1 MTRPYATALGAVRHC
16 PLFAGL
22 PDPDLAAL
30 AEIGV
35 AMRHEP
41 GAELF
46 FEGDPATGLHVV
58 MEGAVRVYKIHPSS
72 GREMI
77 LTVERPGQAVA
88 ELPSLDGGKYP
99 ANASAMVPTTT
110 LFLPIDRLEALM
122 LARPH
127 LTRHLLRGVGARLRL
142 LVGLVESLSFH
153 LVVGRLC
160 AYLLERADTD
170 GLPFQLET
178 NAMIA
183 ARIGTVGE
191 LVTRNLSRLAA
202 SGVIHTEGRKVLAVD
217 RAALEEQANE

>member
-1 MTRPYATALGAVRHC
+1 VGGRHC

-22 PDPDLAAL
+22 PEDDLTAL
-30 AEIGV
+30 AEHGIAV
-35 AMRHEP
+35 RHETN
-41 GAELF
+41 ETLF
-46 FEGDPATGLHVV
+46 WEGDEPTGLHIV
-58 MEGAVRVYKIHPSS
+58 MDGAVRIFKIHPGS

-88 ELPSLDGGKYP
+88 ELPTFDGGRYP
-99 ANASAMVPTTT
+99 ANGAAMTPTTT
-110 LFLPIDRLEALM
+110 LFLPRDRLEALM

-160 AYLLERADTD
+160 AYLLERAD
-170 GLPFQLET
+170 LEAVPFQLET

-183 ARIGTVGE
+183 ARVGTVNE

-202 SGVIHTEGRKVLAVD
+202 GGLIRMEGRRVVWID
-217 RAALEEQANE
+217 REALEQQANE